1 MNIKP
6 YCSGNK
12 IRSIE
17 NPIIGKP
24 RSKIAIQIEEL
35 AINFSVI
42 KLNRVIGK
50 IRVINAVTRFPDK
63 ANDPIYRFIKKHNT
77 PKHRIS
83 FKQYKKPI
91 LRVVI

>member
-35 AINFSVI
+35 AINFSII

-77 PKHRIS
+77 PKHKIS
-83 FKQYKKPI
+83 FNQSRGSI
-91 LRVVI
+91 LNFVF